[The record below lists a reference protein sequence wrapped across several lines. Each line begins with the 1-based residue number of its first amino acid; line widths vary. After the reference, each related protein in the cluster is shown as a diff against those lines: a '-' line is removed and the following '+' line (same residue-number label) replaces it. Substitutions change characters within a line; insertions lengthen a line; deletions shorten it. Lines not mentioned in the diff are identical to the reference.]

1 MRRLLL
7 LCLCVS
13 ACGHKMIPPPQI
25 ERITETVEVKVPVP
39 VVRVPPP
46 ELLAPL
52 NPPLPLF
59 VDPTQPDAS
68 SALTVDGERLL
79 RALIE
84 ELLGRIDAWKTWAQE
99 TPTPTQ

>member
-1 MRRLLL
+1 MKRIIL
-7 LCLCVS
+7 LCILAS
-13 ACGHKMIPPPQI
+13 ACGHKTIPPPQI

-52 NPPLPLF
+52 SPPLPVF
-59 VDPTQPDAS
+59 IDPAEPNAS

-84 ELLGRIDAWKTWAQE
+84 ELLQRIQAWETWATDAPPSQ
-99 TPTPTQ
+99 